1 MKPKTTK
8 PFIISQL
15 EHRGGK
21 KLSQRG
27 TEFFHKEHEV
37 RKHPTRG
44 FRGRKG

>member
-1 MKPKTTK
+1 MKTKSPK
-8 PFIISQL
+8 PIFFGQL

-21 KLSQRG
+21 KLAQPG
-27 TEFFHKEHEV
+27 TEFFHKEKEV

>member
-1 MKPKTTK
+1 MKNKT
-8 PFIISQL
+8 PNILFINQL

-21 KLSQRG
+21 KLAQLN
-27 TEFFHKEHEV
+27 TEYFHKKREV